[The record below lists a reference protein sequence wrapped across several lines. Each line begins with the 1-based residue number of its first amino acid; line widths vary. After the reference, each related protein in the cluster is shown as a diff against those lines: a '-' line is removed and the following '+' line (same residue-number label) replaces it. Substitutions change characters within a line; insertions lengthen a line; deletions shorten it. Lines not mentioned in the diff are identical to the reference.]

1 VASTWSVVDALS
13 PDEHDAVVQLLADVE
28 RSSNDEA
35 LTEDHRER
43 LDGDLGVRHALRHD
57 DGRLTGYCVLAEA
70 EPLEAEPAL
79 GSLDDD
85 LVRTLE
91 GLARPVRL
99 LVRPASEGV
108 LAPLADRG
116 WRVVRGLRRLRRL
129 LPADPPA
136 ATDLVVRPFE
146 VGRDEAA
153 WVAAN
158 NAAFAGHPTQS
169 HMTVDKLVA
178 REAEP
183 WFDPAGFLLL
193 VDRDELAASCW
204 TKVHH
209 LAEGDVGEIYVI
221 SVVPGVQRHGLGR
234 LAVLL
239 GLDHLAAKGIETA
252 ELFVEDDNDRAR
264 ALYAA
269 LGFVEVGRVAELRF
283 DPMG

>member
-1 VASTWSVVDALS
+1 MASAWSVVDALTI
-13 PDEHDAVVQLLADVE
+13 DDRDAVTRFLGDVE
-28 RSSNDEA
+28 RSANDEA

-43 LDGDLGVRHALRHD
+43 LERDLDVRHVLRRRG
-57 DGRLTGYCVLAEA
+57 GRLTGYCVLVEA
-70 EPLEAEPAL
+70 EPSL

-91 GLARPVRL
+91 GLGRPVRL
-99 LVRPASEGV
+99 LVRPATETV
-108 LAPLADRG
+108 LASLAARG
-116 WRVVRGLRRLRRL
+116 WRPVRGLRRLRRP

-136 ATDLVVRPFE
+136 PSDLVVRPFE

-169 HMTVDKLVA
+169 HMTVDKLRA
-178 REAEP
+178 RETEP

-193 VDRDELAASCW
+193 LDGDELAASCW

-209 LAEGDVGEIYVI
+209 LDDGDVGEIYVI
-221 SVVPGVQRHGLGR
+221 SVVPGAQQHGLGR
-234 LAVLL
+234 LAVLH
-239 GLDHLAAKGIETA
+239 GLAHLSAKGITAA

-269 LGFVEVGRVAELRF
+269 LGFTEVGRVVELRF
-283 DPMG
+283 DPAD